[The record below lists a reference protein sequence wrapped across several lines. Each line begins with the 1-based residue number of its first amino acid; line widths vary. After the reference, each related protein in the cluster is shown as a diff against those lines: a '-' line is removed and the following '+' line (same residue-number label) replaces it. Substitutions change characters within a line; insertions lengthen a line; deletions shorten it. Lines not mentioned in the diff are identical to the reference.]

1 MRTPTGIATCALEEL
16 LEAWAEVVSGRSGS
30 PGSVDVALT
39 DSSSVVTSCI
49 DDVKTV
55 VWTDILVAVIC
66 NVSVVRLV
74 IAWLAAVW
82 LVVPNVVATGRA
94 ASGVPVLGSG
104 TNRLEEVLGLV
115 AGVSGR
121 EVDNGSEEVVSVA
134 LPEVT

>member
-1 MRTPTGIATCALEEL
+1 MRTPTGIATCVLEEL

-30 PGSVDVALT
+30 PGSVDVVLT

-55 VWTDILVAVIC
+55 VWTDILIVVIC

-74 IAWLAAVW
+74 IAWLAAVG
-82 LVVPNVVATGRA
+82 LVVPTVVATGRA

-104 TNRLEEVLGLV
+104 TNRLEKVLGLV

-121 EVDNGSEEVVSVA
+121 EVDDESEEVVSVA

>member
-1 MRTPTGIATCALEEL
+1 MRTPTGIATCVLEEL

-55 VWTDILVAVIC
+55 VWTDILIAVIS

-74 IAWLAAVW
+74 IAWLAAVG
-82 LVVPNVVATGRA
+82 LVVPTVVATGRA

-104 TNRLEEVLGLV
+104 TNRLVEVLGLV

-121 EVDNGSEEVVSVA
+121 EVDDESEEVVSVA